1 MTITSKNIR
10 RASIEIRLV
19 HDPVNANRARA
30 GYGPPDGPGGQVRC
44 LTSDLIDLGQHG
56 IHVRTADYW
65 TSREGW
71 PCIMFLTA

>member
-19 HDPVNANRARA
+19 HDPVNAHRARA
-30 GYGPPDGPGGQVRC
+30 GYRPPDGPGGQVRC

-56 IHVRTADYW
+56 IARLL
-65 TSREGW
+65 R
-71 PCIMFLTA
+71 CFL